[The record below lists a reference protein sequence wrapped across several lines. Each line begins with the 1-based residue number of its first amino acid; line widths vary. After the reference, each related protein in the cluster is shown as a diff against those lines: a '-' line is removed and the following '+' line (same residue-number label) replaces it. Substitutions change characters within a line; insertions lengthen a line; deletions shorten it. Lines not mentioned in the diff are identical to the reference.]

1 VTAPT
6 VSAGSGSGVEPTP
19 RAPRL
24 HWDRI
29 VLGLLI
35 IAVGV
40 SAIVDAAGFSV
51 PWLLVPSV
59 ALLVVGLALVFSLAG
74 GHGRVNLV
82 VTGAVLLV
90 VAGAVGIGA
99 DRFAGPV
106 GDRTI
111 VPVAGDWPSSTTL
124 AAGTALIDLTRAPLP
139 PTGELDVHVG
149 AGKVVL
155 RLPESATVAIDA
167 SVVAG
172 AVSVDD
178 ETVREGVDMRWT
190 DPRTADAPLRVTVDI
205 GAGNLEVHHVRS

>member
-1 VTAPT
+1 MIAPT
-6 VSAGSGSGVEPTP
+6 SSAGPGSGVEPTP

-29 VLGLLI
+29 VVGLLI

-40 SAIVDAAGFSV
+40 SAILAAEGFSV
-51 PWLLVPSV
+51 PWQLAPSA
-59 ALLVVGLALVFSLAG
+59 ALIVVGLAMVFSLAG
-74 GHGRVNLV
+74 GHGRVDLV
-82 VTGAVLLV
+82 VIGAVLLV

-111 VPVAGDWPSSTTL
+111 VPAAGDWPSSTTV
-124 AAGTALIDLTRAPLP
+124 AAGTVLIDLTRLPLP
-139 PTGELDVHVG
+139 ATGALDVHVG

-155 RLPESATVAIDA
+155 RLPLSAAVAVDA
-167 SVVAG
+167 SVVGG

-178 ETVREGVDMRWT
+178 ETVGEGVDVRWAT
-190 DPRTADAPLRVTVDI
+190 PRTGGARVRVTVDI
-205 GAGNLEVHHVRS
+205 GAGDLEVDHVRS